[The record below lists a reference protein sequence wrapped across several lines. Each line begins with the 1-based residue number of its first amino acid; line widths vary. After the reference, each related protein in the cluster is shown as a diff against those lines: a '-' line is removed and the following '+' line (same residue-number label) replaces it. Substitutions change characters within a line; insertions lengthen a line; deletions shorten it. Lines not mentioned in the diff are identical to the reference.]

1 MPQARKYIAETMG
14 VQYAEG
20 VILDIHGMWE
30 EANSRVP
37 MIGLLSLGSDPTNN
51 IDTLSKKLGLGRNC
65 VFGGQ
70 CSLDTFIPKASFEH
84 SFP

>member
-1 MPQARKYIAETMG
+1 LPQARKYIAETMG

-20 VILDIHGMWE
+20 VILDIHSMWE

-51 IDTLSKKLGLGRNC
+51 IDTLSKKLGLGKDLIVGAETNIC
-65 VFGGQ
+65 
-70 CSLDTFIPKASFEH
+70 
-84 SFP
+84 

>member
-1 MPQARKYIAETMG
+1 MPYDRSWCPDRVLPQARKYIAEAMG

-51 IDTLSKKLGLGRNC
+51 IETLARKLGLGGWQSKG
-65 VFGGQ
+65 VHG
-70 CSLDTFIPKASFEH
+70 T
-84 SFP
+84 